1 MTLRKLFALTVVML
15 LASSIVVAEDIPE
28 TFEKTSKIKTI
39 SLNFGVGYYSGCT
52 YFELPLIHPNAQIA
66 EGSNNLWLFDGEYL
80 DLGTGPV
87 DANRYLDAPIKK
99 INPGS
104 LFSANIGFYLSE
116 NFHVDLSASLAK
128 STADIT
134 LIEVN
139 DEIPGERFQPTGD
152 HDFFQ
157 NNPRFQG
164 DNPFHDDNFTLYSG
178 GLTIIYD
185 AANLRKAFMLPYFG
199 VGLGGVINRF
209 SALEDKTALYF
220 QFVTGAFIPIT
231 DNLKINAEIRATT
244 YSLSTE
250 EVVYAK
256 EIFNATFTIGATWM
270 IDVKP
275 IY

>member
-1 MTLRKLFALTVVML
+1 MTLRKLFALTAVML
-15 LASSIVVAEDIPE
+15 LASSIVIAEDISE
-28 TFEKTSKIKTI
+28 SFEKTSRIKTI
-39 SLNFGVGYYSGCT
+39 SLSFGGGYYSGCT

-66 EGSNNLWLFDGEYL
+66 EGSNNLWLYDGEYL
-80 DLGTGPV
+80 DLGTG
-87 DANRYLDAPIKK
+87 DADRYLDAPIKK

-104 LFSANIGFYLSE
+104 LFSADIGFYLSE
-116 NFHVDLSASLAK
+116 NFHVDLSASMAK

-134 LIEVN
+134 IIEVN
-139 DEIPGERFQPTGD
+139 NDIPGERFQPTGD
-152 HDFFQ
+152 HDFFR
-157 NNPRFQG
+157 NDPRFQD
-164 DNPFHDDNFTLYSG
+164 DNPFHEDDFTLYSG
-178 GLTIIYD
+178 GLTLIYD
-185 AANLRKAFMLPYFG
+185 ATNLSKEYLLPYFG
-199 VGLGGVINRF
+199 CGLGGVINRF

-244 YSLSTE
+244 YSFGTE

-256 EIFNATFTIGATWM
+256 EIFNATLTLGATWM